1 MSRGKIG
8 GKRMIQSVSIMQMLK
23 EFFPEL
29 MAAGAM
35 EILIVNAFKKDHLP
49 DSLRWIVIVML
60 YTAALMRNI

>member
-1 MSRGKIG
+1 MN
-8 GKRMIQSVSIMQMLK
+8 IMQMLK

-35 EILIVNAFKKDHLP
+35 EILIVNAFKKDPLP